1 MNIVNSKLVSG
12 EIKHYKSV
20 LMRKINT
27 ETRLNCVTIDL
38 QLLLAPKC
46 VKQQDQVPS
55 RFAHISSFRTLQ
67 LIFILFIC
75 RLFVVYSSRFL
86 SLGKFKCI
94 Y

>member
-12 EIKHYKSV
+12 ENKHYKSV

-67 LIFILFIC
+67 YIHIIYMQTICGIFVKV
-75 RLFVVYSSRFL
+75 FVSWE
-86 SLGKFKCI
+86 I
-94 Y
+94 